1 MVFPKKWI
9 LSYLVCFLLSE
20 TSNSGKFEIMKKTQE
35 KNETLILQIF
45 ITVVALLFGGFY
57 EFVSCLATI
66 GFGVYL
72 FWITHRRKEICLFWN
87 SGIILAIVLLVCHG
101 LAVLWAVDSG
111 MAFLGFLKF
120 MPIVLFVL
128 ILMQFTE
135 EERNRLLLSVPVS
148 GIIIIAIGI
157 LFYWVLAVREHFFMA
172 GRFGG
177 TFQYS
182 NTMAL
187 YFLAGI
193 VVIQNKITFSI
204 KTAAGTVV
212 LLLGILMTGSRSVF
226 VMTVFLMAIEAWKNR
241 GYRLLNV
248 GLLTVSV
255 VGGGI
260 YGAVTGNFQNFGRFL
275 TISLENSTFIG
286 RLLYWR
292 DAFWLILRH
301 PMGNGYMG
309 YYYSQG
315 QIQTGVYSTVFV
327 HNDFL
332 QIVLDVGWIPAI
344 LAAGVLIKHIFFTKI
359 DVTAKMIL
367 FLIGVHSLLDFDM
380 QFLSICLL
388 FFMVLEYNGGEGCQ
402 VKAQVKRAVYG
413 ITAAGVAIS
422 LYFLFPLA
430 SFYRGEYEL
439 ARKLYP
445 YYTEAELV
453 LLQEAQTKEEGETL
467 ADSILKRNQNAALA
481 YDAKALA
488 CAMEED
494 FEGMVQY
501 KEMAVKNNPY
511 AIYEYVDYVSL
522 LSRAVE
528 YYSEKNDV
536 KIAKVYVNQILELP
550 DRLEDMKKRTSELGW
565 RIKDQPELVLPKE
578 VEDYISN
585 LQ

>member
-1 MVFPKKWI
+1 M
-9 LSYLVCFLLSE
+9 
-20 TSNSGKFEIMKKTQE
+20 
-35 KNETLILQIF
+35 
-45 ITVVALLFGGFY
+45 
-57 EFVSCLATI
+57 
-66 GFGVYL
+66 
-72 FWITHRRKEICLFWN
+72 
-87 SGIILAIVLLVCHG
+87 
-101 LAVLWAVDSG
+101 
-111 MAFLGFLKF
+111 
-120 MPIVLFVL
+120 
-128 ILMQFTE
+128 
-135 EERNRLLLSVPVS
+135 
-148 GIIIIAIGI
+148 
-157 LFYWVLAVREHFFMA
+157 
-172 GRFGG
+172 
-177 TFQYS
+177 
-182 NTMAL
+182 
-187 YFLAGI
+187 
-193 VVIQNKITFSI
+193 
-204 KTAAGTVV
+204 
-212 LLLGILMTGSRSVF
+212 
-226 VMTVFLMAIEAWKNR
+226 
-241 GYRLLNV
+241 
-248 GLLTVSV
+248 
-255 VGGGI
+255 
-260 YGAVTGNFQNFGRFL
+260 
-275 TISLENSTFIG
+275 
-286 RLLYWR
+286 
-292 DAFWLILRH
+292 
-301 PMGNGYMG
+301 
-309 YYYSQG
+309 
-315 QIQTGVYSTVFV
+315 
-327 HNDFL
+327 

-422 LYFLFPLA
+422 LYFLFPLV

>member
-1 MVFPKKWI
+1 MVFSKNWN
-9 LSYLVCFLLSE
+9 LSYLVCFLLSG
-20 TSNSGKFEIMKKTQE
+20 TSVLGKFEIMKKTQE
-35 KNETLILQIF
+35 KNKILILQIF

-57 EFVSCLATI
+57 EFVSCLSTI

-87 SGIILAIVLLVCHG
+87 SGIILAIVLVVCHG

-111 MAFLGFLKF
+111 MAFLGVLKF

-135 EERNRLLLSVPVS
+135 EERGRLLFSVPVS

-157 LFYWVLAVREHFFMA
+157 LLYWVSAVREHFFMA
-172 GRFGG
+172 GRLGG

-193 VVIQNKITFSI
+193 VVIQNKIKFSI
-204 KTAAGTVV
+204 KTAAGTAA
-212 LLLGILMTGSRSVF
+212 LLLGIFLTGSRSVF
-226 VMTVFLMAIEAWKNR
+226 VMTVFVTVIEAWKNR
-241 GYRLLNV
+241 EYRLLNLGV
-248 GLLTVSV
+248 LTASV

-275 TISLENSTFIG
+275 TISLENSTLIG

-292 DAFWLILRH
+292 DAFGLILRH

-315 QIQTGVYSTVFV
+315 QLQTGVYSTVYV

-332 QIVLDVGWIPAI
+332 QIILDVGWIPAI
-344 LAAGVLIKHIFFTKI
+344 LAAGVLIKNLFSRKI
-359 DVTAKMIL
+359 DLTAKVIL
-367 FLIGVHSLLDFDM
+367 LLIGVHSLFDFDM

-388 FFMVLEYNGGEGCQ
+388 FFMVLEYGGGERRQ
-402 VKAQVKRAVYG
+402 VKKVVKRAVYVV
-413 ITAAGVAIS
+413 AAVFMAVS
-422 LYFLFPLA
+422 AYFLVPLV
-430 SFYRGEYEL
+430 SFYRGECEI
-439 ARKLYP
+439 ARKFYP

-453 LLQEAQTKEEGETL
+453 LLQEAQTKEEGEAL
-467 ADSILKRNQNAALA
+467 ADSILKRNQNAVLA

-488 CAMEED
+488 CAMEND
-494 FEGMVQY
+494 FEGMIQY

-536 KIAKVYVNQILELP
+536 ENAKDYVDKVLEIP
-550 DRLEDMKKRTSELGW
+550 AKLEDMERRTSELGW

-585 LQ
+585 FQ

>member
-1 MVFPKKWI
+1 MVFSKNWN
-9 LSYLVCFLLSE
+9 LSYLVCFLLSG
-20 TSNSGKFEIMKKTQE
+20 TSVLGKFEIMKKTQE
-35 KNETLILQIF
+35 KNEILILQIF

-57 EFVSCLATI
+57 EFVGCLATI

-72 FWITHRRKEICLFWN
+72 FWIMHRRKEICLFWN
-87 SGIILAIVLLVCHG
+87 SGIILAIVLVVCHG

-111 MAFLGFLKF
+111 MAFLGVLKF

-135 EERNRLLLSVPVS
+135 EERGRLLFSVPVS

-157 LFYWVLAVREHFFMA
+157 LLYWVSAVREHFFMA

-193 VVIQNKITFSI
+193 VVIQNKIKFSI
-204 KTAAGTVV
+204 KTAAGTAA
-212 LLLGILMTGSRSVF
+212 LLLGIFLTGSRSVF
-226 VMTVFLMAIEAWKNR
+226 VMTVFVMVIEAWKNR
-241 GYRLLNV
+241 EYRLLNLGV
-248 GLLTVSV
+248 LTASV

-275 TISLENSTFIG
+275 TISLENSTLIG

-315 QIQTGVYSTVFV
+315 QLQTGVYSTVYV

-332 QIVLDVGWIPAI
+332 QIILDVGWIPAI
-344 LAAGVLIKHIFFTKI
+344 LAAGVLIKNLFSRKI
-359 DVTAKMIL
+359 DLTAKVIL
-367 FLIGVHSLLDFDM
+367 LLIGVHSLFDFDM

-388 FFMVLEYNGGEGCQ
+388 FFMVLEYGGGERRQ
-402 VKAQVKRAVYG
+402 VKEVVKRAVYV
-413 ITAAGVAIS
+413 AAAVFMAVS
-422 LYFLFPLA
+422 AYFLVPLV
-430 SFYRGEYEL
+430 SFYRGECEI
-439 ARKLYP
+439 ARKFYP

-453 LLQEAQTKEEGETL
+453 LLQEAQTKEEGEAL

-488 CAMEED
+488 CAMEND
-494 FEGMVQY
+494 FEGMIQY

-536 KIAKVYVNQILELP
+536 ENAKDYVDKVLEIP
-550 DRLEDMKKRTSELGW
+550 AKLEDMERRTSELGW

-585 LQ
+585 FQ

>member
-1 MVFPKKWI
+1 
-9 LSYLVCFLLSE
+9 
-20 TSNSGKFEIMKKTQE
+20 MKKTQE
-35 KNETLILQIF
+35 KNKILILQIF

-87 SGIILAIVLLVCHG
+87 SGIILAIVLVVCHG

-111 MAFLGFLKF
+111 MAFLGVLKF

-135 EERNRLLLSVPVS
+135 EERGRLLFSVPVS

-157 LFYWVLAVREHFFMA
+157 LLYWVSAVREHFFMA

-193 VVIQNKITFSI
+193 VVIQNKIKFSI
-204 KTAAGTVV
+204 KTAAGTAA
-212 LLLGILMTGSRSVF
+212 LLLGIFLTGSRSVF
-226 VMTVFLMAIEAWKNR
+226 VMTVFVMVIEAWKNR
-241 GYRLLNV
+241 EYRLLNLGV
-248 GLLTVSV
+248 LTASV

-275 TISLENSTFIG
+275 TISLENSTLIG

-292 DAFWLILRH
+292 DAFGLILRH

-315 QIQTGVYSTVFV
+315 QLQTGVYSTVYV

-332 QIVLDVGWIPAI
+332 QIILDVGWIPAI
-344 LAAGVLIKHIFFTKI
+344 LAAGVLIKNLFSRKI
-359 DVTAKMIL
+359 DLTAKVIL
-367 FLIGVHSLLDFDM
+367 LLIGVHSLFDFDM

-388 FFMVLEYNGGEGCQ
+388 FFMVLEYGGGERRQ
-402 VKAQVKRAVYG
+402 VKEVVKRAVYV
-413 ITAAGVAIS
+413 AAAVFMAVS
-422 LYFLFPLA
+422 AYFLVPLV
-430 SFYRGEYEL
+430 SFYRGECEI
-439 ARKLYP
+439 ARKFYP

-453 LLQEAQTKEEGETL
+453 LLQEAQTKEEGEAL
-467 ADSILKRNQNAALA
+467 ADSILKRNQNAVLA

-488 CAMEED
+488 CAMEND
-494 FEGMVQY
+494 FEGMIQY

-536 KIAKVYVNQILELP
+536 ENAKDYVDKVLEIP
-550 DRLEDMKKRTSELGW
+550 AKLEDMERRTSELGW

-585 LQ
+585 FQ

>member
-1 MVFPKKWI
+1 M
-9 LSYLVCFLLSE
+9 
-20 TSNSGKFEIMKKTQE
+20 
-35 KNETLILQIF
+35 
-45 ITVVALLFGGFY
+45 
-57 EFVSCLATI
+57 
-66 GFGVYL
+66 
-72 FWITHRRKEICLFWN
+72 
-87 SGIILAIVLLVCHG
+87 
-101 LAVLWAVDSG
+101 
-111 MAFLGFLKF
+111 
-120 MPIVLFVL
+120 
-128 ILMQFTE
+128 
-135 EERNRLLLSVPVS
+135 
-148 GIIIIAIGI
+148 
-157 LFYWVLAVREHFFMA
+157 
-172 GRFGG
+172 
-177 TFQYS
+177 
-182 NTMAL
+182 
-187 YFLAGI
+187 
-193 VVIQNKITFSI
+193 
-204 KTAAGTVV
+204 
-212 LLLGILMTGSRSVF
+212 
-226 VMTVFLMAIEAWKNR
+226 
-241 GYRLLNV
+241 
-248 GLLTVSV
+248 

-511 AIYEYVDYVSL
+511 SIYEYVDYVSL

-536 KIAKVYVNQILELP
+536 KIVKVYVNQILELP

>member
-1 MVFPKKWI
+1 
-9 LSYLVCFLLSE
+9 
-20 TSNSGKFEIMKKTQE
+20 
-35 KNETLILQIF
+35 
-45 ITVVALLFGGFY
+45 
-57 EFVSCLATI
+57 
-66 GFGVYL
+66 
-72 FWITHRRKEICLFWN
+72 
-87 SGIILAIVLLVCHG
+87 
-101 LAVLWAVDSG
+101 
-111 MAFLGFLKF
+111 
-120 MPIVLFVL
+120 
-128 ILMQFTE
+128 
-135 EERNRLLLSVPVS
+135 
-148 GIIIIAIGI
+148 
-157 LFYWVLAVREHFFMA
+157 MA

-292 DAFWLILRH
+292 DAFCLILRH
-301 PMGNGYMG
+301 PMGSGYMG